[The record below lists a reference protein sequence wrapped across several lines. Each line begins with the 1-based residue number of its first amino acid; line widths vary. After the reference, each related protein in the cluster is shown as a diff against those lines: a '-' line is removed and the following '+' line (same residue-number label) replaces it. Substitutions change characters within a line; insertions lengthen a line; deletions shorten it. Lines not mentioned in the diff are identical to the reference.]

1 MICLDVSQQ
10 QKSEHTDDIFKIN

>member
-1 MICLDVSQQ
+1 MIRLDVSQQ